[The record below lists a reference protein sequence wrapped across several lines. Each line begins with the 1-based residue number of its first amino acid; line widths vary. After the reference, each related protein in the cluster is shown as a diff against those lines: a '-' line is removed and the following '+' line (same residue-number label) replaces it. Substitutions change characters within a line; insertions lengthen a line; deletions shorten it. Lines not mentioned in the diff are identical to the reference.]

1 MAVVERKIM
10 TTLSIRTPAPVVVPR
25 GALPLAGLFTAA
37 LGWFGARRQTLVANA
52 VASDLH
58 TEAAAV
64 REYAHRYASQ
74 DPRFA
79 ADLLA
84 AADRH
89 EGGM

>member
-1 MAVVERKIM
+1 M
-10 TTLSIRTPAPVVVPR
+10 TAITIQMPIAIATPRATRWAAGAFTGVLSWFEQH
-25 GALPLAGLFTAA
+25 GASRAG
-37 LGWFGARRQTLVANA
+37 RQVQADR
-52 VASDLH
+52 V

-64 REYAHRYASQ
+64 REYAQRYAAH

-89 EGGM
+89 EQTT